1 MPPLARVAAAWPYN
15 GKHPPK
21 LRIDSDLTVSNEA
34 VEGGLFGPRFPL
46 DVGSVRGR
54 AAVWL
59 QEVLGEGLPWLMLQV
74 HLQVVQVLG
83 EVVLALLHVGHPAME
98 AILTQL
104 ERLLTQP
111 QGLETLSHQCGEGVE

>member
-1 MPPLARVAAAWPYN
+1 MVTPLALVAVAFPCN

-21 LRIDSDLTVSNEA
+21 LGIDSVLTVSNEA

-46 DVGSVRGR
+46 NVGSVRGR
-54 AAVWL
+54 ATVWL
-59 QEVLGEGLPWLMLQV
+59 QKVLGEWLLRLVLQV

-83 EVVLALLHVGHPAME
+83 EVVLAGLHVGHTAE

-104 ERLLTQP
+104 
-111 QGLETLSHQCGEGVE
+111 